1 MEFVFSGDKERLDKF
16 LVKHLSNLSRSQIQ
30 KLIKDGGVL
39 VNEKS
44 VAVHHFLK
52 EKDEIKILN
61 IKYLISNIQYQN
73 TEQKEKKIP
82 TPKLIPEIIFED
94 DSILIINKPHGL
106 LVHAR
111 QERIKEDEP
120 TLVDWLLQKYP
131 QIKKVGDQPSFRPG
145 IVHRLD
151 KEASGV
157 MAIAKTPAAFE
168 HLKKQFHDH
177 LVKKEYLALVYG
189 KLETDCGKI
198 ELPVGRAE
206 KGGRMAARAQG
217 EEGKPS
223 ITDFEVLERR
233 KNCTLVKVMP
243 KTGRTHQI
251 RVHFFALGHPLV
263 GDPLYQSKKY
273 KEIPSERL
281 MLHAHKLTIKMMNGE
296 EKTFFSAFPL
306 EFKQTP

>member
-1 MEFVFSGDKERLDKF
+1 MEFIFSGDKERLDKF
-16 LVKHLSNLSRSQIQ
+16 LVKHLANLSRSQIQ
-30 KLIKDGGVL
+30 KMIKDGGVL

-73 TEQKEKKIP
+73 TLQKEKKIP
-82 TPKLIPEIIFED
+82 TPKLIPEIIHED
-94 DSILIINKPHGL
+94 DNILIIDKPTGL

-111 QERIKEDEP
+111 SEELLHQEP
-120 TLVDWLLQKYP
+120 TVVDWL
-131 QIKKVGDQPSFRPG
+131 IKKHPEIKNVGDAPKLRPG

-189 KLETDCGKI
+189 KLETDYGRI

-217 EEGKPS
+217 EAGKPS

-233 KNCTLVKVMP
+233 KNCALVKVMP

-251 RVHFFALGHPLV
+251 RVHFFALNHPLV

-281 MLHAHKLTIKMMNGE
+281 MLHAHKLTFKMLGGE
-296 EKTFFSAFPL
+296 ERTFISSIPL
-306 EFKQTP
+306 GFK